1 MIRSLLVTATV
12 SPALGCVARWPSP
25 STTTP
30 SHISCYTLAMEVF
43 DIVLRVQWLRTL
55 GLILWNFTDLTM
67 AFWHKECDV
76 R

>member
-1 MIRSLLVTATV
+1 
-12 SPALGCVARWPSP
+12 
-25 STTTP
+25 
-30 SHISCYTLAMEVF
+30 MEVF